1 MFLTMKQRDN
11 QHVKI
16 ITTKTT
22 EETEIIIETI
32 RQVE

>member
-1 MFLTMKQRDN
+1 MKQRDN

-16 ITTKTT
+16 IKTKTA